1 MPDEVTDRAVIRF
14 VLVRTEDAI
23 RTWVAMMSEI
33 DAKDVNPEL
42 RTAVIA
48 AATALSDVVQECLDQ
63 AAKYRIDDI

>member
-1 MPDEVTDRAVIRF
+1 MKSEVTDRAVIRF
-14 VLVRTEDAI
+14 VLVRTERAI
-23 RTWVAMMSEI
+23 RTWVALMSEI

-63 AAKYRIDDI
+63 AAKYRIE